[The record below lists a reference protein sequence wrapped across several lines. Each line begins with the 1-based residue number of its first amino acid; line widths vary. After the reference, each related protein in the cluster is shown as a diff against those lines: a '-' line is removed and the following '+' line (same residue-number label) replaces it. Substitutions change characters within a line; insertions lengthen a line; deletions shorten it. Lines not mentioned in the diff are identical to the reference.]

1 MPGRMKNFNKDS
13 GSTATAN
20 AWPREQSSVNKQ
32 LRSTTYLR
40 FVSPNF
46 EGVHIYFKN
55 VEAQNWQ
62 LKHYL
67 HYRLKQDNVI
77 LSWMDVY
84 DDWKKSLNVIIK
96 NSTKKIPGSVHTN
109 LERIQELEKSLFS
122 SQKISQHFRISTRG
136 KKRAHDDNNKEVSQC
151 GKRSRQNVGFLNP
164 SWVELHPCYLI
175 CYQRYL
181 FLIYCL

>member
-1 MPGRMKNFNKDS
+1 
-13 GSTATAN
+13 
-20 AWPREQSSVNKQ
+20 
-32 LRSTTYLR
+32 
-40 FVSPNF
+40 
-46 EGVHIYFKN
+46 
-55 VEAQNWQ
+55 
-62 LKHYL
+62 
-67 HYRLKQDNVI
+67 
-77 LSWMDVY
+77 MDVY

-164 SWVELHPCYLI
+164 SWHNFNGQDNESSDDESDLNET
-175 CYQRYL
+175 L
-181 FLIYCL
+181 FNFFT